1 MARIVVIISI
11 AGVLLGALQA
21 CADREQLETKQVAEQ
36 ADLAAADD
44 VRCREKGEP
53 GTKPYDDCREGLAAD
68 RAKRATIDYQ
78 KARDF
83 DRVLGEGTSGAS
95 DKY

>member
-1 MARIVVIISI
+1 MARITIISSI
-11 AGVLLGALQA
+11 VGILFGTLQA
-21 CADREQLETKQVAEQ
+21 CADREQLATKQVAEQ

-53 GTKPYDDCREGLAAD
+53 GTEPYNDCREALAAE
-68 RAKRATIDYQ
+68 RAKRNAVQYQ

-83 DRVLGEGTSGAS
+83 DRVLGEGTSGLS

>member
-1 MARIVVIISI
+1 MARVAVIISVV
-11 AGVLLGALQA
+11 GVLLGALQA
-21 CADREQLETKQVAEQ
+21 CADRGELEAKQVAEQ

-44 VRCREKGEP
+44 ARCREKGEP
-53 GTKPYDDCREGLAAD
+53 GSKPYDDCREALAAN
-68 RAKRATIDYQ
+68 RAKRNAIDYQ

-83 DRVLGEGTSGAS
+83 DRVLGEGTEGLS

>member
-1 MARIVVIISI
+1 MARIAIISSI
-11 AGVLLGALQA
+11 VGILLGTLQA

-53 GTKPYDDCREGLAAD
+53 GIKPYDDCREALAAD
-68 RAKRATIDYQ
+68 RAKRASINYQ

-83 DRVLGEGTSGAS
+83 DRVLGDGTSGLS

>member
-1 MARIVVIISI
+1 MGRIAVIASV
-11 AGVLLGALQA
+11 AGLLLGALQA
-21 CADREQLETKQVAEQ
+21 CADRGQIEGKQVAEQ

-53 GTKPYDDCREGLAAD
+53 GTEPYNDCREALAAD
-68 RAKRATIDYQ
+68 RAKRAAIDYQ
-78 KARDF
+78 KSRDF
-83 DRVLGEGTSGAS
+83 DRVLGAGTSDLS

>member
-1 MARIVVIISI
+1 MARIAIIASI
-11 AGVLLGALQA
+11 AGLLLGALQA
-21 CADREQLETKQVAEQ
+21 CADREQLETRQVAEQ

-44 VRCREKGEP
+44 VRCRKKGEP
-53 GTKPYDDCREGLAAD
+53 GTKPYKECREALAAD
-68 RAKRATIDYQ
+68 RAKRDAIQYQ

>member
-1 MARIVVIISI
+1 MARIAIISSI
-11 AGVLLGALQA
+11 VGILLGALQA

-53 GTKPYDDCREGLAAD
+53 GTKPYDECRETLAAD
-68 RAKRATIDYQ
+68 RAKRAAIDYQ